1 MIRVSSFSAMAGENV
16 QETEIVNLKS
26 TFDGQVNDIQGV
38 GDFTHVLSLRPARTD
53 VQCKFQLT
61 GEKKQDLK

>member
-1 MIRVSSFSAMAGENV
+1 MASESI
-16 QETEIVNLKS
+16 QDTEIATLKS

-38 GDFTHVLSLRPARTD
+38 GDFTHVLSLRPAHTD

-61 GEKKQDLK
+61 GERRTE